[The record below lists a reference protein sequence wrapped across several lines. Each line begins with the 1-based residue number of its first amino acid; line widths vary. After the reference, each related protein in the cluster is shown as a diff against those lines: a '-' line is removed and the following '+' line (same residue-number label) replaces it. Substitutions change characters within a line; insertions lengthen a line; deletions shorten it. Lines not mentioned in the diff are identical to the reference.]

1 MKITPS
7 YFNDTVTRFKPVHEK
22 VEKKEI
28 SEQKITD
35 RVTIGNSAQSKSAL
49 EPMSGYSPDTIRS
62 ETAKLDME
70 HESRADRL
78 ARIKNEINS
87 GIYNISSEKVAEKMI
102 GVHINDLI

>member
-7 YFNDTVTRFKPVHEK
+7 YFKDTATRLRPVHEK
-22 VEKKEI
+22 TEKKEI

-35 RVTIGNSAQSKSAL
+35 RVTIGNSAQSKSIL
-49 EPMSGYSPDTIRS
+49 ESASGYSPESIKS
-62 ETAKLDME
+62 ETAKTDIE
-70 HESRADRL
+70 NESRADKI

-87 GIYNISSEKVAEKMI
+87 GTYNISSQKVAEKMM